1 MTTLIEKYITLTEV
15 GKPTPSKTKKWT
27 GILPIKVSSSPQH
40 KGNLPENKL
49 IFQPLFSGAIAP
61 LYDSFREGTSTI
73 LASAFSNF
81 KPFLGFWGLGTR
93 TTKKQLI
100 VFWTLPLFARD
111 KPQKTNA
118 TQPLFLLSWKKNHHV
133 REKKSIV
140 LKLPKTSKTGCR
152 TLPSFIGSPTPPK
165 KKQPTFL
172 PFGDLNKK
180 PQTFFRRFPKTT
192 HLRKAPCEAMS
203 AKLHGVLSN
212 VTRNQLNEG
221 TNFGPPEGAAGGFPM
236 GFYAWRWSPPKK
248 GEVVGDAF
256 LFWFSKTKHQHKQGK
271 NIPPKYRSGW
281 SLF

>member
-1 MTTLIEKYITLTEV
+1 MKNTSPLTEV

-118 TQPLFLLSWKKNHHV
+118 TQPLFLLSWKKTITFG
-133 REKKSIV
+133 EKKASS
-140 LKLPKTSKTGCR
+140 LNSQK
-152 TLPSFIGSPTPPK
+152 PPK
-165 KKQPTFL
+165 LGVVHSHPPPQKKNNPLFFR
-172 PFGDLNKK
+172 FGDLNKK

-212 VTRNQLNEG
+212 RDQESAKRRHKFWT
-221 TNFGPPEGAAGGFPM
+221 PEGAAGGFPM